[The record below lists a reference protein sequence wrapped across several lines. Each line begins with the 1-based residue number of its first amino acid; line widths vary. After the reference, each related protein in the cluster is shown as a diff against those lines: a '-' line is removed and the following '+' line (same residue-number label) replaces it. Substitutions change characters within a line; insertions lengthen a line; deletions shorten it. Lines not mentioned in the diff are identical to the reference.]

1 MYNELRGV
9 SMGFY
14 NKLKSKVFPD
24 EKEVLYYS
32 SDEKIEQEGQSRT
45 YTINANNTFY
55 SPSSFAQT
63 RILSD
68 KLKAGNVITIDVSN
82 MEKKEALR
90 MIDFLGGVMYA
101 LDGDMKKISKNI
113 FEFSIPNT
121 KK

>member
-1 MYNELRGV
+1 
-9 SMGFY
+9 MGFY
-14 NKLKSKVFPD
+14 SKLKGKVFPD

-32 SDEKIEQEGQSRT
+32 DDTKNESESTT
-45 YTINANNTFY
+45 YTTKVSNTFY
-55 SPSSFAQT
+55 SPSTFSQT

-82 MEKKEALR
+82 MDKKEALR

-101 LDGDMKKISKNI
+101 LDGDMKKISRNI
-113 FEFSIPNT
+113 FEFSINND

>member
-9 SMGFY
+9 TMGLY
-14 NKLKSKVFPD
+14 DKIKGKIFPD

-32 SDEKIEQEGQSRT
+32 SEENNETPST
-45 YTINANNTFY
+45 THLNNTFY
-55 SPSSFAQT
+55 SPNNFSQT

-82 MEKKEALR
+82 MDKKEALR

-113 FEFSIPNT
+113 FEFSVTNNN
-121 KK
+121 K

>member
-1 MYNELRGV
+1 
-9 SMGFY
+9 MGLF
-14 NKLKSKVFPD
+14 NNIKGKIFPD

-32 SDEKIEQEGQSRT
+32 NEKDENNSLPKYET
-45 YTINANNTFY
+45 HPLNTFY
-55 SPSSFAQT
+55 SPSNFSQT

-82 MEKKEALR
+82 MDKKEALR

-113 FEFSIPNT
+113 FEFSIS
-121 KK
+121 KKENH

>member
-1 MYNELRGV
+1 
-9 SMGFY
+9 MGLY
-14 NKLKSKVFPD
+14 NKIKGKIFPD

-32 SDEKIEQEGQSRT
+32 NEENNKKEETPI
-45 YTINANNTFY
+45 YTSHPSNTFY
-55 SPSSFAQT
+55 SPSSFSQT

-113 FEFSIPNT
+113 FEFSIPSRL
-121 KK
+121 K

>member
-1 MYNELRGV
+1 
-9 SMGFY
+9 MGFY

-32 SDEKIEQEGQSRT
+32 NEGDINNDNESKT
-45 YTINANNTFY
+45 YTTNANNTFY
-55 SPSSFAQT
+55 SPSSFSQT

-68 KLKAGNVITIDVSN
+68 KLKAGNIITIDVSN
-82 MEKKEALR
+82 MEKKDALR

-113 FEFSIPNT
+113 FEFSVPNI

>member
-1 MYNELRGV
+1 MYNKLRGV
-9 SMGFY
+9 IMGFY
-14 NKLKSKVFPD
+14 NKLKGKIFPD

-32 SDEKIEQEGQSRT
+32 NKEDYKDEETKT
-45 YTINANNTFY
+45 YTNHPTNTFY
-55 SPSSFAQT
+55 SPSSFSQT

-82 MEKKEALR
+82 MDKKEALR

-113 FEFSIPNT
+113 FEFSAQKQNR
-121 KK
+121 

>member
-1 MYNELRGV
+1 
-9 SMGFY
+9 MGFY
-14 NKLKSKVFPD
+14 DKLKGKIFPD

-32 SDEKIEQEGQSRT
+32 DKESKKEEETPIYTSRP
-45 YTINANNTFY
+45 NNTFY
-55 SPSSFAQT
+55 SPSNFSQT

-113 FEFSIPNT
+113 FEFSIPNN

>member
-1 MYNELRGV
+1 
-9 SMGFY
+9 MGFY
-14 NKLKSKVFPD
+14 NKLKGKIFPD

-32 SDEKIEQEGQSRT
+32 DDKKDEGESTT
-45 YTINANNTFY
+45 YTTKVKNTFY
-55 SPSSFAQT
+55 SPSNFSQT

-101 LDGDMKKISKNI
+101 LDGDMKKISRNI
-113 FEFSIPNT
+113 FEFSINND

>member
-1 MYNELRGV
+1 
-9 SMGFY
+9 MGLY
-14 NKLKSKVFPD
+14 SKIKGKIFPD

-32 SDEKIEQEGQSRT
+32 NEKKQEDNEQVVTKPS
-45 YTINANNTFY
+45 NTFY
-55 SPSSFAQT
+55 SPSSFSQT

-82 MEKKEALR
+82 MERKEALR

-113 FEFSIPNT
+113 FEFSVDN
-121 KK
+121 K

>member
-1 MYNELRGV
+1 
-9 SMGFY
+9 MGLF
-14 NKLKSKVFPD
+14 NKIKGKVFPD

-32 SDEKIEQEGQSRT
+32 NSDTETQKDTNTQVTSS
-45 YTINANNTFY
+45 NTFY

-68 KLKAGNVITIDVSN
+68 KLKAGNTITIDVNN
-82 MEKKEALR
+82 MDKKEALR

-113 FEFSIPNT
+113 FEYSVPKN

>member
-1 MYNELRGV
+1 
-9 SMGFY
+9 MGFY
-14 NKLKSKVFPD
+14 DKLKGKIFPD

-32 SDEKIEQEGQSRT
+32 GDKNSQEENNPVYIKNPS
-45 YTINANNTFY
+45 NTFY
-55 SPSSFAQT
+55 SPTSFSQT

-113 FEFSIPNT
+113 FEFSINT
-121 KK
+121 DK

>member
-1 MYNELRGV
+1 
-9 SMGFY
+9 MGFY
-14 NKLKSKVFPD
+14 DKLKGKIFPD

-32 SDEKIEQEGQSRT
+32 GDKDKQEESKPV
-45 YTINANNTFY
+45 YINNPSNTFY

-82 MEKKEALR
+82 MDKKDALR

-113 FEFSIPNT
+113 FEFSINNE
-121 KK
+121 K

>member
-1 MYNELRGV
+1 
-9 SMGFY
+9 MGFY
-14 NKLKSKVFPD
+14 DKLKGKIFPD

-32 SDEKIEQEGQSRT
+32 GDNDKEDGKPVYIKNPS
-45 YTINANNTFY
+45 NTFY
-55 SPSSFAQT
+55 SPTSFAQT

-68 KLKAGNVITIDVSN
+68 KLKSGNVITIDVSN

-113 FEFSIPNT
+113 FEFSINNE
-121 KK
+121 K